1 MISTVDHYFLLFV
14 MLDRIH
20 LRKDDGNFVKFT
32 ISLETTADNLVAN
45 PGTELMKFLLSRLII
60 SMIIFYHMNKRFQ
73 FIFIWIF

>member
-1 MISTVDHYFLLFV
+1 MISTVDHYSLLFV

-60 SMIIFYHMNKRFQ
+60 SMIFSI
-73 FIFIWIF
+73 I